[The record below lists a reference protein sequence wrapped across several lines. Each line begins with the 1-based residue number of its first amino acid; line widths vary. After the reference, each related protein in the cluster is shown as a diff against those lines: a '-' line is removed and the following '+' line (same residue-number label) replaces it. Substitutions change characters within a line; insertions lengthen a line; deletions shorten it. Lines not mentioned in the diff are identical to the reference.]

1 MFWLYYYSY
10 YYHHYWT
17 LRYLYNKGTG
27 FGERLVVVV
36 VGMWAT
42 WGCMRWWGSGGERSV
57 VGWLVWRSI
66 PGVLAQ
72 KGRE

>member
-42 WGCMRWWGSGGERSV
+42 WGCMRWW
-57 VGWLVWRSI
+57 
-66 PGVLAQ
+66 
-72 KGRE
+72 